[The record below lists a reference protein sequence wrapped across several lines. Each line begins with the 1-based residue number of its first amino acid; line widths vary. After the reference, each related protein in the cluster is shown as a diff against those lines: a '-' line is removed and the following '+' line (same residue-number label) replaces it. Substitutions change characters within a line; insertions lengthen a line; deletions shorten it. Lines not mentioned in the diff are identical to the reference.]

1 MPPAISRRLQPS
13 RHLHPLGDPGQVAK
27 PAWYLPGQ
35 AARAAGRRRRRRR
48 RRAVASGWRHEKGPG
63 LTSFAATAGSVGPSP

>member
-13 RHLHPLGDPGQVAK
+13 RHLHPLGEPGQVAQ
-27 PAWYLPGQ
+27 PARYLPGQ
-35 AARAAGRRRRRRR
+35 AARAAGRRRRRR
-48 RRAVASGWRHEKGPG
+48 AVASGCRHEKGPA